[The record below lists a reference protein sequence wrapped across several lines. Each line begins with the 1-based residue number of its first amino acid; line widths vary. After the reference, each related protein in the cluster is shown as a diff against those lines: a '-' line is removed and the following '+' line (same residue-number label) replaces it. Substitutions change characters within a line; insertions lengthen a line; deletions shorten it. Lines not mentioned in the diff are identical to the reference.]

1 MVSEAPPFWWQKAGW
16 QAWLLSPFSLLYG
29 KIAGRRMRTA
39 KRASLS
45 VPVICIGNFTVGGA
59 GKTPT
64 AMAIARAAT
73 AKGLKPGFLS
83 RGYGGTLD
91 VTTLVD
97 PQHHRSADVAMSRCS
112 WRARR

>member
-29 KIAGRRMRTA
+29 KVAGRRMRTG
-39 KRASLS
+39 KRASVT

-64 AMAIARAAT
+64 AMAIARAAV
-73 AKGLKPGFLS
+73 AKGFSAAVMAAHWMSPPLS
-83 RGYGGTLD
+83 IPHIIALPMSET
-91 VTTLVD
+91 
-97 PQHHRSADVAMSRCS
+97 SRCF
-112 WRARR
+112 WRAKR